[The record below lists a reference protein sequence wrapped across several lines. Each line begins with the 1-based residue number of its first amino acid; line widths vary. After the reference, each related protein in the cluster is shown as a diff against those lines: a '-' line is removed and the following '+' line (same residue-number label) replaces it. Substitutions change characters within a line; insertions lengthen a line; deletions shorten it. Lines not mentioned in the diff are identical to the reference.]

1 MTTSGTITLRHG
13 SLLAFTTGVIT
24 VALVIAFLLFPLV
37 STAQD
42 SRPQPLQELFL
53 TEVVYPQAKGEVQI
67 TLATLLDR
75 SRDDRSALMPLAIE
89 YGLTDRWQIEG
100 SWDGYTQ
107 FHQNPFRH
115 LRSARA
121 SVGTKYSFMNIAG
134 SRAHASIG
142 VDVEFPDA
150 GAFEDQGE
158 TEIEYEPVIAAA
170 VDLSRR
176 LTLFGSAGASFA
188 AHEAATLDDA
198 EDSGT
203 LSAGA
208 LIALG
213 HVTAAIEYTSRS
225 DSLPWRL
232 GDSPLVTPA
241 IVVHPGGEWE
251 LGFGMPIGVRAGARR
266 PGLGIHVIKE
276 FN

>member
-1 MTTSGTITLRHG
+1 M
-13 SLLAFTTGVIT
+13 
-24 VALVIAFLLFPLV
+24 LFPIV
-37 STAQD
+37 SRAQD

-53 TEVVYPQAKGEVQI
+53 TEVVYPQERGEVQL
-67 TLATLLDR
+67 TLGTLIDR
-75 SRDDRSALMPLAIE
+75 TRFDRAALMPLSIE

-158 TEIEYEPVIAAA
+158 TEIEYEPAIAAA

-176 LTLFGSAGASFA
+176 LTLFGSAAASFA
-188 AHEAATLDDA
+188 DVG
-198 EDSGT
+198 DSGT

-208 LIALG
+208 LIAFG
-213 HVTAAIEYTSRS
+213 HVTAALEYTNRS
-225 DSLPWRL
+225 DNLPWRL
-232 GDSPLVTPA
+232 DGSPLVTPS
-241 IVVHPGGEWE
+241 IVVHPGGLWE

-266 PGLGIHVIKE
+266 PGLGVHVIKE
-276 FN
+276 LN

>member
-1 MTTSGTITLRHG
+1 MRLHAG
-13 SLLAFTTGVIT
+13 LA
-24 VALVIAFLLFPLV
+24 VAIVLVVVLVPCRLF
-37 STAQD
+37 AQD
-42 SRPQPLQELFL
+42 SRPQPIQELFL
-53 TEVVYPQAKGEVQI
+53 TEVVYPQAKGEIQI
-67 TLATLLDR
+67 TLGTLLDR
-75 SRDDRSALMPLAIE
+75 SRDDRSALMPLSIE

-107 FHQNPFRH
+107 FHQNPFRQ

-121 SVGTKYSFMNIAG
+121 SVGTKYSFMNVAG

-188 AHEAATLDDA
+188 AHEAARLDDA

-208 LIALG
+208 LIAFR
-213 HVTAAIEYTSRS
+213 HVTAALEYTSRS
-225 DSLPWRL
+225 DNLPWRL
-232 GDSPLVTPA
+232 GGSPLVTPS

-276 FN
+276 LN